1 MFCFFLPS
9 LEDEHMA
16 VLTLGESHK
25 DLNDNTNNKA
35 RGCFW
40 FWTVKKALINS
51 HYTNCHTRRRPCL
64 EYATGLAHILTNGHG
79 SLHFDWC
86 LWRRRKHNVN
96 VNKECT
102 DKPKNVHVALKNTLN
117 SIDQWRTN
125 CATERHNECLIMYFF
140 KGH

>member
-51 HYTNCHTRRRPCL
+51 HYTNCH
-64 EYATGLAHILTNGHG
+64 GLSRASNRFLQMDTALSILNGAYEDVGSTMSMSITNAQINQKTFM
-79 SLHFDWC
+79 LH
-86 LWRRRKHNVN
+86 
-96 VNKECT
+96 
-102 DKPKNVHVALKNTLN
+102 
-117 SIDQWRTN
+117 
-125 CATERHNECLIMYFF
+125 
-140 KGH
+140 